1 MEEGNDF
8 CEVRN
13 RKSVSCSLGPF
24 TYNSRVLDTIEMVE
38 WANGDGWDISISL
51 SNGSE
56 RFFSLHSSELE
67 AINYLRYVLDY
78 DLIKK

>member
-24 TYNSRVLDTIEMVE
+24 TYNSRVSDTIEMVE

-51 SNGSE
+51 SNGCE

-78 DLIKK
+78 DLVKK

>member
-24 TYNSRVLDTIEMVE
+24 TYNSGVFDTIEMVE
-38 WANGDGWDISISL
+38 WANGDGWDISISS
-51 SNGSE
+51 SNGIE

-78 DLIKK
+78 DLVKK

>member
-51 SNGSE
+51 SNGCE

-78 DLIKK
+78 DLVKK

>member
-51 SNGSE
+51 SNGGE

-67 AINYLRYVLDY
+67 AINYLRYVSDY
-78 DLIKK
+78 NLVKK

>member
-24 TYNSRVLDTIEMVE
+24 TYNSRVLDTVEMVE
-38 WANGDGWDISISL
+38 WANGEGWDISISL
-51 SNGSE
+51 SNGCE

-78 DLIKK
+78 DLVKK

>member
-24 TYNSRVLDTIEMVE
+24 TYNSRVPDTIEMVE
-38 WANGDGWDISISL
+38 WANGDGWDISIL
-51 SNGSE
+51 SSSGGE